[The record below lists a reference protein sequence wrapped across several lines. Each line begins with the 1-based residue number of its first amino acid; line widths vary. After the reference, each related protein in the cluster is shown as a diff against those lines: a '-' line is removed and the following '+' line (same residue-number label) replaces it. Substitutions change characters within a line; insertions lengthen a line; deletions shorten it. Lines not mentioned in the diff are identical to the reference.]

1 MTSGK
6 FKAKMPTL
14 PVADFPSI
22 ESRPGTKFT
31 IKSGVLKH
39 LIRRVEVAVPS
50 KEGKFSIPVIH
61 FEGTAELLRAVATD
75 GFRIAVSDAP
85 PVGVFVLDL
94 PKTALPVLK
103 EFRGEEIQ
111 FSETETRFFFAT
123 DKEILQVQKSVAKFP
138 AYQRALN
145 SVFTASAPAP
155 SNDFSNTLALLDPL
169 TDTTDPRTLMQIGN
183 GAITLSTTS
192 VEGDGEEVLD
202 AITEGNAFQAT
213 LNPKYIQ
220 DFLGQAEGQAVKI
233 QGSTEKAPVLFSRE
247 DMHGPYRYYLM
258 PIQPKSAEKKA

>member
-1 MTSGK
+1 
-6 FKAKMPTL
+6 MPTL
-14 PVADFPSI
+14 PVDEFPAI
-22 ESRPGTKFT
+22 ESRPEKKFT
-31 IKSGVLKH
+31 IKSSVLKH
-39 LIRRVEVAVPS
+39 LIRRVEIAVPS

-75 GFRIAVSDAP
+75 GYRITVFDAP
-85 PVGVFVLDL
+85 SVGVFVLDL

-111 FSETETRFFFAT
+111 FSEHETKFFFAT
-123 DKEILQVQKSVAKFP
+123 DKEILLVQKSVAKFP

-145 SVFTASAPAP
+145 SIFSASAPAP
-155 SNDFSNTLALLDPL
+155 SNDFINALTLLDAL

-192 VEGDGEEVLD
+192 VEGDGEEVLA

-220 DFLGQAEGQAVKI
+220 DFLGQTEGQAFKI
-233 QGSTEKAPVLFSRE
+233 EGSTEKAPVLFSRQDTE
-247 DMHGPYRYYLM
+247 GLHRYYLM